1 MVGGKGGGWEGGW
14 RVMCDGPPMMVVVV
28 ELPTEAS
35 WHTATI
41 TRSLLIALSF
51 SRFTG
56 GDLRAGLGVTPWVDL
71 EPRLGL
77 LSPSSPTLQL
87 GSGLLPPKHELQ
99 FSCRA
104 RAA

>member
-28 ELPTEAS
+28 ELPTEAP

-71 EPRLGL
+71 EPRALEPIVADTTARLGPL
-77 LSPSSPTLQL
+77 AA
-87 GSGLLPPKHELQ
+87 K
-99 FSCRA
+99 A
-104 RAA
+104 RVAV